1 MKDGYGYGIRPCFPL
16 VGKWTGGIQG
26 NQKYTKPWLKVL
38 LLPLLLLLYSIKIE
52 RCVIAC
58 AALKRRGVSRLQFTT
73 FQAFSL
79 LTSASLCEY
88 WYISGLVSNVKTY
101 LRFTF
106 H

>member
-58 AALKRRGVSRLQFTT
+58 AALKRRGVSVTVYYVSGF
-73 FQAFSL
+73 
-79 LTSASLCEY
+79 LTVDVGF
-88 WYISGLVSNVKTY
+88 IV
-101 LRFTF
+101 
-106 H
+106 